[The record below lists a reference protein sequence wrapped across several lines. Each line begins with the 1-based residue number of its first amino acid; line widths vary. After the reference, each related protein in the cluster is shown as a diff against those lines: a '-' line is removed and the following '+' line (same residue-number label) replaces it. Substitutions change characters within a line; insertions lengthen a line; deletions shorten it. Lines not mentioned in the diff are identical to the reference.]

1 MLFNALALLAA
12 AVAASAT
19 SAEGEP
25 YLRRLMTDKRL
36 IMIVK

>member
-1 MLFNALALLAA
+1 MLFNVLALLAA
-12 AVAASAT
+12 AAAASAT